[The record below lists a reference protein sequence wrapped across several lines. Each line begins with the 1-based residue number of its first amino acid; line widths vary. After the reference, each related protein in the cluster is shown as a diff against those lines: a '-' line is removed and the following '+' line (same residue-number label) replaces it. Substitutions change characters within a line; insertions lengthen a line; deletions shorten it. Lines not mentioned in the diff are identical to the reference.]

1 MSAQTIGIGHPLRV
15 RATLRNF
22 SDESF
27 EGNLLVRLLGDQ
39 NESALD
45 EAMVS
50 VGPQASTQVSF
61 THRFK
66 KAGPKVLHIE
76 LSEPDDL
83 PQDNRRSVAVG
94 VIEQIGVL
102 LVDGD
107 PSKEWLRGETDF
119 IKLALTPFQEKYHCK
134 KWEIRNRV
142 GNERSD

>member
-61 THRFK
+61 THRLRKQARRCFTLNY
-66 KAGPKVLHIE
+66 P
-76 LSEPDDL
+76 
-83 PQDNRRSVAVG
+83 NRMIYLKTTEEA
-94 VIEQIGVL
+94 
-102 LVDGD
+102 
-107 PSKEWLRGETDF
+107 
-119 IKLALTPFQEKYHCK
+119 
-134 KWEIRNRV
+134 
-142 GNERSD
+142 